1 MTKLMIIL
9 GSVREGRIGG
19 PIAEWVKAAADA
31 DDRYEVD
38 FVDLAELDLPFMDE
52 PNHPRLKNYVKD
64 HTKAWSARVEAADG
78 FLFVFPE
85 YNYSYSPAIKNASAL
100 GMVMTKGNVE
110 INFPQKQLTDDGVF
124 EPNEQQSAVV
134 KAQLDEI
141 VKLSA
146 ALAPLRG

>member
-38 FVDLAELDLPFMDE
+38 FVDLAELNLPFMDE

-64 HTKAWSARVEAADG
+64 H
-78 FLFVFPE
+78 
-85 YNYSYSPAIKNASAL
+85 
-100 GMVMTKGNVE
+100 
-110 INFPQKQLTDDGVF
+110 
-124 EPNEQQSAVV
+124 
-134 KAQLDEI
+134 
-141 VKLSA
+141 
-146 ALAPLRG
+146 